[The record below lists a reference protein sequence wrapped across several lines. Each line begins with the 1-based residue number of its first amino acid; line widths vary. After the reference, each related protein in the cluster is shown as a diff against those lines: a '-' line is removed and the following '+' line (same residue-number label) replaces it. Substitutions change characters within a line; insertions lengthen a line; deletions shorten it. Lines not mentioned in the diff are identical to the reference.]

1 MAGTSENK
9 TERTGKP
16 AGRILRGILLAVFSA
31 GLLLGLY
38 HCIRTVRSNAA
49 ASSAYSQLSSRI
61 QNTGGSG
68 TGEEDAEKK
77 DILKP
82 HNGNGDHDPARD
94 DKAAPGDSDGMTDD
108 FRMIRQQSMD
118 FAALQ
123 KINPG
128 IAAWIRAEE
137 IGIDYPVMYTD
148 NNTFYLTHLYDGTE
162 NPNGALFIDCNN
174 PEPFRD
180 RNTAVYGHNMQSG
193 AMFHALNG
201 YRSQEYYGKCP
212 AMMLYTPEGDY
223 RIELVSG
230 TVENGDT
237 GFIRFQFESEE
248 DFIRYVDKLKAGST
262 FRSEVKLQPGDRL
275 ISMCTCTSDSPD
287 NLRYLLVGKLTEL
300 YEKESAV
307 Q

>member
-1 MAGTSENK
+1 MSGFKEKKHRSGKTAGL
-9 TERTGKP
+9 
-16 AGRILRGILLAVFSA
+16 IIRGILLAFFSA

-38 HCIRTVRSNAA
+38 QCIRTVCSNEAA
-49 ASSAYSQLSSRI
+49 RRAYSQLSSSI
-61 QNTGGSG
+61 QNTGG
-68 TGEEDAEKK
+68 TVTENTAEEDSGSPETGAEDRK
-77 DILKP
+77 DKT
-82 HNGNGDHDPARD
+82 GDRD
-94 DKAAPGDSDGMTDD
+94 DKPGAHAGPAGDTE
-108 FRMIRQQSMD
+108 RIRQQSMD
-118 FAALQ
+118 FTALQ

-174 PEPFRD
+174 LEPFRD

-201 YRSQEYYGKCP
+201 YQSQEYYGKCP
-212 AMMLYTPEGDY
+212 TMMLYTPEGDY
-223 RIELVSG
+223 LIELVSG

-237 GFIRFQFESEE
+237 GFVRFQFESEE
-248 DFIRYVDKLKAGST
+248 EFFRYTDKLRKRST
-262 FRSEVKLQPGDRL
+262 FQSEAELQSGDRL

-287 NLRYLLVGKLTEL
+287 NLRYMLVGKLTEL
-300 YEKESAV
+300 YEGESTAR
-307 Q
+307 